1 MQLTDYI
8 PTINTLR
15 NVIDIALVFIIVY
28 VVLKLLRGTRAVPT
42 VVGMVILALLY
53 WLAVAQELSTLE
65 FVLRYAVG
73 FIGIAIIVLFQ
84 SEIRQALIY
93 FANRLRFPILKRQRG
108 QFGGSVYDEIV
119 LAVTTL
125 ASEKTGA
132 LIVIERNIGLRNFI
146 DAGVQLDARLSYDLL
161 VTIFNPSTPLHDGAV
176 VIQNERLA
184 AASVF
189 LPLTKNPEI
198 SRELGTRHR
207 AAIGITEGSDAIS
220 LVVSE
225 ETGLITYVEAGEVR
239 RNIETTQLRKLLL
252 DAMEIPLIEPPR
264 NAQSD
269 EGGGDRELRIENGEL
284 RMENCKAKISPPASP
299 SNLDSSLMSSEGK
312 HRIAQLAMLHDVPS
326 QLDPVLL
333 ILNSQFSIL
342 N

>member
-1 MQLTDYI
+1 MDFTNNI
-8 PTINTLR
+8 PAFVSLR

-42 VVGMVILALLY
+42 VVGLVILALVY
-53 WLAVAQELSTLE
+53 WIAVQQELSTLE

-93 FANRLRFPILKRQRG
+93 FANRFRFPILKRQRG

-146 DAGVQLDARLSYDLL
+146 DAGVQLDARISYDLL

-189 LPLTKNPEI
+189 LPLTKNPEV

-225 ETGLITYVEAGEVR
+225 ETGLITYVEAGVVH
-239 RNIETTQLRKLLL
+239 RNLDTTQLRKFLL
-252 DAMEIPLIEPPR
+252 DALEIPLVEPR
-264 NAQSD
+264 
-269 EGGGDRELRIENGEL
+269 RETA
-284 RMENCKAKISPPASP
+284 KAIKEAETDITVS
-299 SNLDSSLMSSEGK
+299 
-312 HRIAQLAMLHDVPS
+312 
-326 QLDPVLL
+326 
-333 ILNSQFSIL
+333 
-342 N
+342 

>member
-1 MQLTDYI
+1 MPLADYI
-8 PTINTLR
+8 SINALR
-15 NVIDIALVFIIVY
+15 NVIDITLVFILVY
-28 VVLKLLRGTRAVPT
+28 VVLKLFRGTRAVPT
-42 VVGMVILALLY
+42 VVGLILLGLLY
-53 WLAVAQELSTLE
+53 WISIDQDLATLE

-84 SEIRQALIY
+84 SEIRQALIF
-93 FANRLRFPILKRQRG
+93 FANRFRFPLLKRQRG

-146 DAGVQLDARLSYDLL
+146 DAGVQLDAQVSYDLL

-176 VIQNERLA
+176 VIQNERIA

-225 ETGLITYVEAGEVR
+225 ETGLITYVEAGHVH
-239 RNIETTQLRKLLL
+239 RNLDTTQLRKLLL
-252 DAMEIPLIEPPR
+252 DALEIPLVESRRDAP
-264 NAQSD
+264 
-269 EGGGDRELRIENGEL
+269 
-284 RMENCKAKISPPASP
+284 KAIKEAETDIT
-299 SNLDSSLMSSEGK
+299 
-312 HRIAQLAMLHDVPS
+312 V
-326 QLDPVLL
+326 
-333 ILNSQFSIL
+333 
-342 N
+342 

>member
-1 MQLTDYI
+1 MRLIDLI

-15 NVIDIALVFIIVY
+15 NVLDISLVFIIVY

-42 VVGMVILALLY
+42 VIGMVILALLY
-53 WLAVAQELSTLE
+53 WVAAVQDLSTLE

-84 SEIRQALIY
+84 SEIRQALIF
-93 FANRLRFPILKRQRG
+93 FANRFRFPILKRQRS

-132 LIVIERNIGLRNFI
+132 LIVIERNIGLRNFV
-146 DAGVQLDARLSYDLL
+146 DTGVQTDATISYDLL

-176 VIQNERLA
+176 IIQNERLA

-225 ETGLITYVEAGEVR
+225 ETGLITYVEAGQIR
-239 RNIETTQLRKLLL
+239 RNLDTTQLRKALL
-252 DAMEIPLIEPPR
+252 DAMDIPLIDTKRQLKKTMTE
-264 NAQSD
+264 AETD
-269 EGGGDRELRIENGEL
+269 
-284 RMENCKAKISPPASP
+284 
-299 SNLDSSLMSSEGK
+299 
-312 HRIAQLAMLHDVPS
+312 IAA
-326 QLDPVLL
+326 
-333 ILNSQFSIL
+333 
-342 N
+342 

>member
-1 MQLTDYI
+1 MTYRRAFSFVMQFTNYI
-8 PTINTLR
+8 PTTFR
-15 NVIDIALVFIIVY
+15 NVLDIALVFIIVY

-53 WLAVAQELSTLE
+53 WVAVAQDLSTLE

-93 FANRLRFPILKRQRG
+93 FANRFRFPILKRQRG

-132 LIVIERNIGLRNFI
+132 LIVIERNIGLRNFV
-146 DAGVQLDARLSYDLL
+146 DAGVQLDAHISYDLL
-161 VTIFNPSTPLHDGAV
+161 VTIFNPATPLHDGS
-176 VIQNERLA
+176 VIIQDERIA
-184 AASVF
+184 AAAVF

-207 AAIGITEGSDAIS
+207 AAIGISEGSDAIS

-225 ETGLITYVEAGEVR
+225 ETGAITYVESGEMR
-239 RNIETTQLRKLLL
+239 RNLDPTQLRRLLL
-252 DAMEIPLIEPPR
+252 DAMEIPMIEPRRDMP
-264 NAQSD
+264 
-269 EGGGDRELRIENGEL
+269 
-284 RMENCKAKISPPASP
+284 KAMKEAETDLP
-299 SNLDSSLMSSEGK
+299 G
-312 HRIAQLAMLHDVPS
+312 
-326 QLDPVLL
+326 
-333 ILNSQFSIL
+333 
-342 N
+342 

>member
-1 MQLTDYI
+1 MQLTEYI
-8 PTINTLR
+8 WTMLTVR
-15 NVIDIALVFIIVY
+15 NVIDIALVFTIVY
-28 VVLKLLRGTRAVPT
+28 VLLKLLRGTRAVPT
-42 VVGMVILALLY
+42 VVGMVLLGLLY
-53 WLAVAQELSTLE
+53 WLAVAQDLSTLE
-65 FVLRYAVG
+65 FVLRYAVVY
-73 FIGIAIIVLFQ
+73 IGIAIIVLFQ

-132 LIVIERNIGLRNFI
+132 LIVIERSIGLRNFI
-146 DAGVQLDARLSYDLL
+146 DAGVQLDAVLSYDLL

-189 LPLTKNPEI
+189 LPLTKNPAV
-198 SRELGTRHR
+198 SRDLGTRHR

-239 RNIETTQLRKLLL
+239 RNLDTAQLRKLLL
-252 DAMEIPLIEPPR
+252 DAMEIPLVEKK
-264 NAQSD
+264 
-269 EGGGDRELRIENGEL
+269 REATKTMKEAETEITIG
-284 RMENCKAKISPPASP
+284 
-299 SNLDSSLMSSEGK
+299 
-312 HRIAQLAMLHDVPS
+312 
-326 QLDPVLL
+326 
-333 ILNSQFSIL
+333 
-342 N
+342 

>member
-1 MQLTDYI
+1 MQFSDLI
-8 PTINTLR
+8 PTFGTLR
-15 NVIDIALVFIIVY
+15 NVIDIAFVFIIVY

-42 VVGMVILALLY
+42 VVGMVLLAILY
-53 WLAVAQELSTLE
+53 WFAVTQELATLE

-93 FANRLRFPILKRQRG
+93 FANRFRFPIMKKQRG

-125 ASEKTGA
+125 ASEKIGA
-132 LIVIERNIGLRNFI
+132 LIVIERNVGLRNFI
-146 DAGVQLDARLSYDLL
+146 DAGVQVDARISYDLL
-161 VTIFNPSTPLHDGAV
+161 VTIFEPSTPLHDGAV
-176 VIQNERLA
+176 VIQNERIA

-189 LPLTKNPEI
+189 LPLTKNPEV

-225 ETGLITYVEAGEVR
+225 ETGLITYVEAGQVR

-252 DAMEIPLIEPPR
+252 DALEIPLVEPR
-264 NAQSD
+264 RD
-269 EGGGDRELRIENGEL
+269 
-284 RMENCKAKISPPASP
+284 
-299 SNLDSSLMSSEGK
+299 
-312 HRIAQLAMLHDVPS
+312 LATIKEETDVT
-326 QLDPVLL
+326 
-333 ILNSQFSIL
+333 IG
-342 N
+342 